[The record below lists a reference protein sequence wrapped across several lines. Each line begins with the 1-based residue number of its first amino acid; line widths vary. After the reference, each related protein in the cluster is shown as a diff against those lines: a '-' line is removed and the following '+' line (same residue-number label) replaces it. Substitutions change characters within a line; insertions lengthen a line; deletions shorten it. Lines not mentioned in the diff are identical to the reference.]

1 MWSPLPHQRRST
13 TRIPAKLVRFDLSS
27 FFLFL
32 VLCMIFLKK
41 KKTYLCGG
49 KKKKMPR
56 LNVELAQ
63 SGQSNAFGEMTVVD
77 VVFKRLEGTLC
88 AIVL

>member
-32 VLCMIFLKK
+32 VLCMIFFLKK
-41 KKTYLCGG
+41 KHIYVEV
-49 KKKKMPR
+49 KKKMPR

>member
-1 MWSPLPHQRRST
+1 MY
-13 TRIPAKLVRFDLSS
+13 D
-27 FFLFL
+27 FL
-32 VLCMIFLKK
+32 LKK
-41 KKTYLCGG
+41 NHIYVEV
-49 KKKKMPR
+49 KKKMPR

>member
-1 MWSPLPHQRRST
+1 MWSSLPHQRRST

-32 VLCMIFLKK
+32 VLCMIFFKK
-41 KKTYLCGG
+41 KKHIYVEV
-49 KKKKMPR
+49 KKKMPR